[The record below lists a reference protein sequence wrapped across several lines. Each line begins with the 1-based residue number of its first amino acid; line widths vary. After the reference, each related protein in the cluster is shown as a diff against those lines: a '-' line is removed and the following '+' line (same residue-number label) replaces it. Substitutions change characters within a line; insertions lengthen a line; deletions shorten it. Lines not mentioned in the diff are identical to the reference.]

1 MNGTRLIPA
10 IARRAAQLAFMGAS
24 VAALAVLPGWPPYRT
39 LPEDAAEIKVS
50 LRHAG
55 QLVGECRELPPE
67 ELARLPA
74 NMRAPLQ
81 CPRERSPLVVQVDVN
96 GRRAIDATVEPQ
108 GLHADGRATLYRRL
122 QVPAGPIEVEIRMK
136 DDIRL
141 SEFGYHGRFDGV
153 LEPGRAL
160 IVDFD
165 DQSDAFVFR

>member
-1 MNGTRLIPA
+1 
-10 IARRAAQLAFMGAS
+10 
-24 VAALAVLPGWPPYRT
+24 GWWPYQP

-50 LRHAG
+50 LRRAG

-96 GRRAIDATVEPQ
+96 GRRAIDTVLEPQ

-122 QVPAGPIEVEIRMK
+122 QGPAGPVEVEIRMK
-136 DDIRL
+136 DDVRE
-141 SEFGYHGRFDGV
+141 SGFSHHGRFRGV

-165 DQSDAFVFR
+165 DRSDAFVFLGTPTA